1 MLFEDKSTM
10 AAQKERQFTVRMDDA
25 TYDYLIRKSGLL
37 DVTRSELIRTALLVA
52 VPQIESIPSLLKV
65 QLDDIRGE
73 GK

>member
-1 MLFEDKSTM
+1 M